1 MSTLIAD
8 NDGQVR
14 GKFSIPANVPA
25 GAKPVTFRG
34 RGGTRGDAV
43 FVGQGTLN
51 VTTLQ
56 SVTTV
61 NFFYVNYDP
70 IAQTFTLAESAQ
82 LAGIDLWFTAKST
95 QVRVQLRETVNGYP
109 GRTVLAETIL
119 EPGDIV
125 VSGSHTRVLFD
136 APVSLSAGV
145 EYAFAVLC
153 DDAVT
158 ELAMAEMG
166 KFDARAQQWV
176 SSQPYTVGVMFTSSN
191 ASAWTAHQDRDLA
204 FRLLRAVYTESTRDV
219 DMGSVALS
227 GATDVVLMALA
238 ESPAADARIDYTL
251 ALPDTSSVTVA
262 AEQPVHFSA
271 PVTGNFGVKARLSGT
286 SNASPILY
294 PGTQVLAGEVLTT
307 ADYVGRSIS
316 AAGATR
322 AVLIMD
328 VLAPSGSSVVPKIK
342 KDSADWEAMQL
353 EGQSP
358 TDDGY
363 YEVRYAV
370 PLENISTAKLK
381 IELSGTVVAR
391 PMVRGL
397 RFMALR

>member
-119 EPGDIV
+119 EPGDTLP
-125 VSGSHTRVLFD
+125 SSCCLWRRVF
-136 APVSLSAGV
+136 LSKTPSTCP
-145 EYAFAVLC
+145 L
-153 DDAVT
+153 
-158 ELAMAEMG
+158 
-166 KFDARAQQWV
+166 
-176 SSQPYTVGVMFTSSN
+176 
-191 ASAWTAHQDRDLA
+191 
-204 FRLLRAVYTESTRDV
+204 FRL
-219 DMGSVALS
+219 
-227 GATDVVLMALA
+227 
-238 ESPAADARIDYTL
+238 
-251 ALPDTSSVTVA
+251 
-262 AEQPVHFSA
+262 
-271 PVTGNFGVKARLSGT
+271 K
-286 SNASPILY
+286 
-294 PGTQVLAGEVLTT
+294 
-307 ADYVGRSIS
+307 
-316 AAGATR
+316 
-322 AVLIMD
+322 
-328 VLAPSGSSVVPKIK
+328 
-342 KDSADWEAMQL
+342 
-353 EGQSP
+353 
-358 TDDGY
+358 
-363 YEVRYAV
+363 
-370 PLENISTAKLK
+370 
-381 IELSGTVVAR
+381 
-391 PMVRGL
+391 
-397 RFMALR
+397 